1 MPYTINLSNG
11 EILTTVI
18 DGDVDNDTTSL
29 SLIGKNST
37 SYGEFQNEN
46 FVHLLENFS
55 NATAPL
61 APLKGQIWYDSGP
74 DNRLKVYNGTA
85 WRSIGSAIVNA
96 SAPATSTSVTGDL
109 WLDTSSNRL
118 YVRTSAEWRLVGPI
132 GNSADGEMGL
142 RQETIIDTGAVTHKI
157 IGLYSKGTRVGI
169 VSDDA
174 EFTTTTTGFT
184 TIKPGIT
191 LNSSISGIRFNG
203 TSVSTDLFG
212 GFTASQFMRTD
223 ASTGTTG
230 ILSVTNNSGIIVGA
244 NSELALTI
252 SSNNVNISNAFTN
265 ANINL
270 RTWDGSA
277 FTNVLTINGT
287 SKTASAAT
295 AAEGTNTTQLATTA
309 FVQTATQK
317 WDGARRYVSTSAP
330 TSGQG
335 SDGDIWMQ
343 RVA

>member
-18 DGDVDNDTTSL
+18 DGDVDTTSSTL
-29 SLIGKNST
+29 ALIGKNSS
-37 SYGEFQNEN
+37 SYGEYQNEN

-55 NATAPL
+55 NSTAPL

-96 SAPATSTSVTGDL
+96 SSPASSSTVTGDL

-118 YVRTSAEWRLVGPI
+118 YVRTSAEWRLVGPV

-142 RQETIIDTGAVTHKI
+142 RQETITDTSAVVHKI
-157 IGLYSKGTRVGI
+157 VGVYSKGTRIGI
-169 VSDDA
+169 ISDDA
-174 EFTTTTTGFT
+174 EFVTTTTGFAT
-184 TIKPGIT
+184 VKPGIT

-203 TSVSTDLFG
+203 TSTSTDLFG

-244 NSELALTI
+244 NSELALTV
-252 SSNNVNISNAFTN
+252 SSNNVNISNSFIN
-265 ANINL
+265 GDINL
-270 RTWDGSA
+270 RTWDGSTY
-277 FTNVLTINGT
+277 TNLITLDGT
-287 SKTASAAT
+287 SKVAQTSTAT
-295 AAEGTNTTQLATTA
+295 EGTNTTQIATTA

-330 TSGQG
+330 TSGDG
-335 SDGDIWMQ
+335 VNGDIWLQ
-343 RVA
+343 REV

>member
-11 EILTTVI
+11 DILTTVI
-18 DGDVDNDTTSL
+18 DGDVDTSSSSL

-55 NATAPL
+55 NSTAPL
-61 APLKGQIWYDSGP
+61 AQLKGQIWYDAGP

-96 SAPATSTSVTGDL
+96 SAPATSTSVTGDI

-142 RQETIIDTGAVTHKI
+142 KQETITDTAAVLHKI
-157 IGLYSKGTRVGI
+157 VGIYSKGTRIGI
-169 VSDDA
+169 ISDDS
-174 EFTTTTTGFT
+174 EFTTTTTGFS

-191 LNSSISGIRFNG
+191 LNTSINGIRFNG

-212 GFTASQFMRTD
+212 GFTAGQFMRTD
-223 ASTGTTG
+223 AATGTTG
-230 ILSVTNNSGIIVGA
+230 ILSVTNNNGVLIGA
-244 NSELALTI
+244 NSELSLSV

-265 ANINL
+265 ADINL

-277 FTNVLTINGT
+277 YTNIITLDGVNKIATT
-287 SKTASAAT
+287 STAPV
-295 AAEGTNTTQLATTA
+295 GNNTTRVATTA
-309 FVQTATQK
+309 FVQTATLK
-317 WDGARRYVSTSAP
+317 WAGAARYVSTAAP
-330 TSGQG
+330 TSSDGA
-335 SDGDIWMQ
+335 DGDIWLQ
-343 RVA
+343 REV

>member
-1 MPYTINLSNG
+1 MPYTINLSSG
-11 EILTTVI
+11 DILTTVI
-18 DGDVDNDTTSL
+18 DGDVDTTSTSL

-55 NATAPL
+55 NSTAPI
-61 APLKGQIWYDSGP
+61 APLKGQIWYDAGP

-118 YVRTSAEWRLVGPI
+118 YVRTSAEWRLVGPV
-132 GNSADGEMGL
+132 GNSADGEIGL
-142 RQETIIDTGAVTHKI
+142 KQENIVDISAVTHKI
-157 IGLYSKGTRVGI
+157 VGIYSKGTRIGI
-169 VSDDA
+169 ISDDT
-174 EFTTTTTGFT
+174 EFTTSVTGFT

-191 LNSSISGIRFNG
+191 LNSSITGIRFNG

-212 GFTASQFMRTD
+212 GFTATQFMRTD
-223 ASTGTTG
+223 AATGTTG
-230 ILSVTNNSGIIVGA
+230 ILSVTNNGGILVGA
-244 NSELALTI
+244 NSELSLTI
-252 SSNNVNISNAFTN
+252 SSNDVNISNSFIN
-265 ANINL
+265 ADINL
-270 RTWDGSA
+270 RTWDGST
-277 FTNVLTINGT
+277 FTNLITLDGTNKVANTLT
-287 SKTASAAT
+287 AV
-295 AAEGTNTTQLATTA
+295 EGTNTTQIATTA

-330 TSGQG
+330 TSGVG
-335 SDGDIWMQ
+335 ANGDIWMQ
-343 RVA
+343 REA

>member
-11 EILTTVI
+11 DILTTVI
-18 DGDVDNDTTSL
+18 DGDVDNTSSSL
-29 SLIGKNST
+29 ALIGKNST

-55 NATAPL
+55 NSTAPL
-61 APLKGQIWYDSGP
+61 APLKGQIWYDAGP
-74 DNRLKVYNGTA
+74 DNRLKVYNGSA

-118 YVRTSAEWRLVGPI
+118 YVRTSAEWRLVGPV
-132 GNSADGEMGL
+132 GNSADGEIGL
-142 RQETIIDTGAVTHKI
+142 RQETILDTSAVTHKI
-157 IGLYSKGTRVGI
+157 VGIYSKGTRIGI
-169 VSDDA
+169 ISDDS
-174 EFTTTTTGFT
+174 EFLTATAGFS

-191 LNSSISGIRFNG
+191 LNSSITGIRFNG

-230 ILSVTNNSGIIVGA
+230 ILSVTNNNGIIVGA
-244 NSELALTI
+244 NSELSLTVA
-252 SSNNVNISNAFTN
+252 SNNANISNTY
-265 ANINL
+265 INGNVNF
-270 RTWDGSA
+270 RTWDGST
-277 FTNVLTINGT
+277 FTNVITLDGVNKVAVT
-287 SKTASAAT
+287 STAP
-295 AAEGTNTTQLATTA
+295 EGTTSTRIATTE

-317 WDGARRYVSTSAP
+317 WDGARRYISTSAP
-330 TSGQG
+330 AAGDG
-335 SDGDIWMQ
+335 ANGDIWMQ
-343 RVA
+343 REV